1 MITSSTLQSP
11 HREDL
16 TERRIQVFEQ
26 RFGSAA
32 LDFACHA
39 AFPLTLTTDLLYC
52 LRESF
57 EDLKARCPWYV
68 AADVLLSG
76 LCDGIGYDLY
86 EMEGRTR
93 IRLLHRLV
101 EGYGEGRLNELE
113 AFMCAYISHRLGVEK
128 SDRSRIF
135 GDRPHW
141 TALACLRPTEAVES
155 IKQELQRLVAEG
167 EDKERLRLAAMVER
181 YADLLDDPL
190 SRLNFRPLLL
200 DWAESAERGGKIKDG
215 ARASTLATQLGV
227 TLKPLAFDMATVGF
241 DDEVAADE
249 LQPFSF
255 ETVTVDNRGE
265 VIRTERRRAYYF
277 AEPLGFARGKP
288 FDFAEAELV
297 EAQDKPF
304 GKGIPPLEMVAIP
317 SGKFVMG
324 SPPDEPE
331 RYDDESPQHEVTVLP
346 FFIGKY
352 PVTQA
357 QWRAVAALPPVNR
370 KLKPD
375 PSRFKGDNRPVE
387 QISWWDAVEFCQRL
401 ARETGR
407 PYRLPTEAE
416 WEYACRAGTKTP
428 FYFGETITTDLA
440 NYYGNYTYG
449 DGSKGKSL
457 GGTTPVD
464 HFQIANAYGL
474 SDMHGNVWE
483 WCLDHWHGN
492 YKGAPTD
499 GSAWLSDNENA
510 SRVIRGGSWFNIPSN
525 CRSASR
531 VNVLPGYDLNVNVG
545 FRVVCELPRILQ

>member
-1 MITSSTLQSP
+1 MKTSSPSQSP
-11 HREDL
+11 RREDL

-57 EDLKARCPWYV
+57 EDLKERCPWYV

-101 EGYGEGRLNELE
+101 EGYGEGRLNDLE
-113 AFMCAYISHRLGVEK
+113 AFMCAYISHRLEVEK

-155 IKQELQRLVAEG
+155 IKQELRRLVAQG

-200 DWAESAERGGKIKDG
+200 DWAESAERGGEIKDG

-255 ETVTVDNRGE
+255 ETVTVNKRGK
-265 VIRTERRRAYYF
+265 VIRTERGQAYYF

-288 FDFAEAELV
+288 L
-297 EAQDKPF
+297 
-304 GKGIPPLEMVAIP
+304 GKGIPPLEMVAIS

-324 SPPDEPE
+324 SPLDEPE
-331 RYDDESPQHEVTVLP
+331 RYDESPQHEVTVPP
-346 FFIGKY
+346 FFMGRY
-352 PVTQA
+352 LVTQA
-357 QWRAVAALPPVNR
+357 QWRAVAALPQINR
-370 KLKPD
+370 KLKPS

-387 QISWWDAVEFCQRL
+387 RVSWYDAVEFCDRL

-428 FYFGETITTDLA
+428 FHFGETITTDLA
-440 NYYGNYTYG
+440 NYNGNYTYG
-449 DGSKGKSL
+449 GAPKGKYP
-457 GGTTPVD
+457 GKTTPVD

-474 SDMHGNVWE
+474 SDMHGNVDE
-483 WCLDHWHGN
+483 WCLDHWHEN
-492 YKGAPTD
+492 YEGAPTD
-499 GSAWLSDNENA
+499 GSAWLSDQENDF
-510 SRVIRGGSWFNIPSN
+510 RVIRSGSWHYDPRF
-525 CRSASR
+525 CRCAYRHWNNPDDMFGSF
-531 VNVLPGYDLNVNVG
+531 G
-545 FRVVCELPRILQ
+545 FRVVCAAPRALQ